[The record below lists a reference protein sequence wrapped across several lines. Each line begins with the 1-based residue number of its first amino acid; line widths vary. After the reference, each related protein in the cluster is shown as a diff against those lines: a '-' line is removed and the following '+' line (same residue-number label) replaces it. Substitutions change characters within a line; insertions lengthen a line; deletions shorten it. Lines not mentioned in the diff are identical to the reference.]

1 MLYPNPASEKLT
13 VNSPDWDSVVGIE
26 ISDVAGKLVF
36 HKTGNK
42 MDNQLILNHLSAG
55 IYFLKTENKNS
66 IVTTYKFVVK

>member
-1 MLYPNPASEKLT
+1 
-13 VNSPDWDSVVGIE
+13 
-26 ISDVAGKLVF
+26 
-36 HKTGNK
+36 